1 MIEIQSNDTQHVLIL
16 EPNKS
21 MSWQTNKK
29 ILLFMLFVNMLI
41 GISFALVGAWMI
53 LPFAGLEIAAVAA
66 GTYYVCWKL
75 NFKEIITIEA
85 ESVILQKGVYYPKQ
99 TWHWQKSAT
108 RLLSRPGGYRQSPP
122 DLYLKHLDETVEIG
136 DFLNRKEKIRLRNGL
151 NKVGIIVR

>member
-1 MIEIQSNDTQHVLIL
+1 MIDIHSNDNKHVLVL

-29 ILLFMLFVNMLI
+29 ILWFMLFVNMLI

-75 NFKEIITIEA
+75 NFKEIITIHE

-99 TWHWQKSAT
+99 TWKWQKAT
-108 RLLSRPGGYRQSPP
+108 TALLSRPGRYRQSAP
-122 DLYLKHLDETVEIG
+122 DLFLKHLNETVEIG
-136 DFLNRKEKIRLRNGL
+136 DFLNRKEKIRLRLGL
-151 NKVGIIVR
+151 NKFGIN